1 MLIPV
6 MLPIKDDKLIL
17 QIYDSDSGGLISEL
31 ACSVQ
36 FSLKS
41 ICKWDLNND
50 KEDCRSLCKWVNLF
64 GAPKGYSGS
73 QVGKMNED
81 PSIATAYCGR
91 ILVEYF
97 TEEIKT
103 PMFKVRDIDP
113 NDYARV
119 QSQ

>member
-6 MLPIKDDKLIL
+6 TLPIKDDKLIL
-17 QIYDSDSGGLISEL
+17 QIYDSDTAAFDEL

-41 ICKWDLNND
+41 ICKWDLAND
-50 KEDCRSLCKWVNLF
+50 KEETRSLCKWVNLF

-73 QVGKMNED
+73 EVTKMNQD

-113 NDYARV
+113 NDWARV
-119 QSQ
+119 QSE